1 VTDARLAAFAKIN
14 LCLYLG
20 PVRADGRH
28 ELVTVFES
36 VDLCDQLT
44 VTVGSV
50 DEVICPGVEGPNL
63 AADALAALRRI
74 GWSAPPV
81 RIEIEKH
88 IPVAAG
94 MGGGSADAAAVLRFA
109 PTLAPVSWDDL
120 WRIGAEL
127 GADVPSQLDPGPS
140 LGTGA
145 GEVVESL
152 RPLPKHAVV
161 VVPQPFGLRT
171 ADVYGEADRLGLPR
185 SADDLA
191 DRMADLQRALAR
203 ETPVPADNDLGA
215 AALSLRHEIE
225 AALEAV
231 VDVGADDGL
240 VCGSGPTV
248 VGVCWGVDCAGRAQQ
263 AADRLRVRWPGSVA
277 VNTVHRGGPAV
288 P

>member
-1 VTDARLAAFAKIN
+1 MTDARLAAFAKVN

-50 DEVICPGVEGPNL
+50 DEVVCPGVEGPNL
-63 AADALAALRRI
+63 AADALVALRRG

-94 MGGGSADAAAVLRFA
+94 MGGGSGDAAAVLRFA
-109 PTLAPVSWDDL
+109 PTLAFVSWEDL

-152 RPLPKHAVV
+152 RPLPEHAVV
-161 VVPQPFGLRT
+161 VVPQAFGLST
-171 ADVYGEADRLGLPR
+171 ADVYREADRLGLPR
-185 SADDLA
+185 TADDLA
-191 DRMADLQRALAR
+191 DRVADVQRALAR
-203 ETPVPADNDLGA
+203 DRPVPAQNDLGA
-215 AALSLRHEIE
+215 AALSLRPEIG

-231 VDVGADDGL
+231 IDAGADDGL

-248 VGVCWGVDCAGRAQQ
+248 VGVCWGADSAVRAQEV
-263 AADRLRVRWPGSVA
+263 AGGLRARWPGSVA
-277 VNTVHRGGPAV
+277 VSTVPRGAASG
-288 P
+288 

>member
-1 VTDARLAAFAKIN
+1 MTGARLAAFAKIN

-28 ELVTVFES
+28 DLVTVFES

-44 VTVGSV
+44 VTVGSA

-63 AADALAALRRI
+63 AADALEALRRT
-74 GWSAPPV
+74 GWNAPPV

-109 PTLAPVSWDDL
+109 PTLAPVSWTDL

-152 RPLPKHAVV
+152 RPLPDHAVV

-171 ADVYGEADRLGLPR
+171 ADVYREADRLALPR

-191 DRMADLQRALAR
+191 DRMAELQRALAR
-203 ETPVPADNDLGA
+203 ERPVPANNDLGA
-215 AALSLRHEIE
+215 AALSLCPQL
-225 AALEAV
+225 AGALEATL
-231 VDVGADDGL
+231 DAGADQAL

-248 VGVCWGVDCAGRAQQ
+248 IGVCWGADASSRASRAAERMSPGWPRAIAVDVVNR
-263 AADRLRVRWPGSVA
+263 GSRP
-277 VNTVHRGGPAV
+277 T
-288 P
+288 